1 MGKLS
6 LKHSRLK
13 PSVSVSLVKDEESGI
28 LNWRYRFL
36 TISKNG
42 TYRKHE
48 LIDYDYEEFNSLS
61 EFKSRIE
68 YEIDLAKRVKENL
81 N

>member
-6 LKHSRLK
+6 LKHARLD
-13 PSVSVSLVKDEESGI
+13 PSVSVSLVKDEDPGL

-48 LIDYDYEEFNSLS
+48 LIDYDYEEFSSLE

-68 YEIDLAKRVKENL
+68 YEIYQAKVAEENL
-81 N
+81 

>member
-6 LKHSRLK
+6 LKHARLD
-13 PSVSVSLVKDEESGI
+13 PSVSVSLVKDEDTNV

-36 TISKNG
+36 TLSKNG
-42 TYRKHE
+42 TYRKHD
-48 LIDYDYEEFNSLS
+48 LKDYHYSEFNTLE

-68 YEIDLAKRVKENL
+68 NEIRISKNM
-81 N
+81 

>member
-6 LKHSRLK
+6 LKHARLDT
-13 PSVSVSLVKDEESGI
+13 SVSVSLVKDENTGV

-48 LIDYDYEEFNSLS
+48 LIDYDYNEFSTLA

-68 YEIDLAKRVKENL
+68 YEIYQAKVAEENI
-81 N
+81 

>member
-1 MGKLS
+1 MAKLS
-6 LKHSRLK
+6 LKQSRLK